1 MVAIKFCK
9 RDFCQYRAICVAL
22 KQMRAE
28 LLDIKS
34 RCTVVDTVQDY
45 STGFP
50 RTIKIEGLLQDKY
63 LKQSAV
69 TEAGILELEQW
80 KDIIYRTITLAC
92 GAVDM
97 RMYNNVFLYII
108 RGLSADQIAI
118 QNTCDRSTVYRD
130 IDRFFKE
137 GKKFF
142 VAVVGGSERVKE
154 QTCDKCDKK

>member
-1 MVAIKFCK
+1 MTAIKFCK
-9 RDFCQYRAICVAL
+9 RDFLQYRAICVAI

-50 RTIKIEGLLQDKY
+50 RMIKIETVLQDKY
-63 LKQSAV
+63 RRQAAA
-69 TEAGILELEQW
+69 TEAGILELEQQ
-80 KDIIYRTITLAC
+80 KDVIYRTITLSC

-97 RMYNNVFLYII
+97 RIYNNVFLFII
-108 RGLSADQIAI
+108 RGFSAEQIAMK
-118 QNTCDRSTVYRD
+118 NTCDRSTVYRD

-154 QTCDKCDKK
+154 QTCDKCVKK